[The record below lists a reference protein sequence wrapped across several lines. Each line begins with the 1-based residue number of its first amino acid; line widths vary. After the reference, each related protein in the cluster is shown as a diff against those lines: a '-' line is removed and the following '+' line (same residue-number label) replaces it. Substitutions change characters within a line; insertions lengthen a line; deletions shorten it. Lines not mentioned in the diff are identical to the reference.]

1 MDIAKIIDVL
11 RTALDSKDWDLIKS
25 LLEQLSY
32 GDDGDFSDYL
42 TKDDDDWYIRDL
54 LCDIK
59 HFCHKNKINF
69 DNELDKAD
77 HFFVEEINEKRP
89 TTD

>member
-1 MDIAKIIDVL
+1 MDDLGVKNMDIAKIIDVL

-42 TKDDDDWYIRDL
+42 TKDDDD
-54 LCDIK
+54 
-59 HFCHKNKINF
+59 
-69 DNELDKAD
+69 
-77 HFFVEEINEKRP
+77 
-89 TTD
+89 